1 LNRTLYI
8 DIDSTIWPAEE
19 QYSQAAKELFGKEL
33 KSNQWYTVDELL
45 DVFGPDYRKIFS
57 YALQPQRMPL
67 RKLYPHVYTTLL
79 TLTAIGFK
87 LHFIS
92 HNEHRFQPAIRSWLR
107 KKLGNIQ
114 FNLTVQPV
122 EVLDKVQYMGF
133 DPYAWGIIEDKTD
146 TLVDA
151 VESGYI
157 SIAKTQ
163 PWNLTAVQQYGILS
177 FETWDELPTLVK
189 RALRISEEVYV
200 GIE

>member
-19 QYSQAAKELFGKEL
+19 QYSKAAKELFGKEL
-33 KSNQWYTVDELL
+33 KSNQWYTVDELIA
-45 DVFGPDYRKIFS
+45 VFGSDYRKIFS

-67 RKLYPHVYTTLL
+67 RKLYPHVYTALL
-79 TLTAIGFK
+79 SLTALGFR

-122 EVLDKVQYMGF
+122 EVLDKVEYMTY
-133 DPYAWGIIEDKTD
+133 DPYAWGIIEDKAE
-146 TLVDA
+146 TLIDA
-151 VESGYI
+151 VEADYI
-157 SIAKTQ
+157 SIAKSQ
-163 PWNLTAVQQYGILS
+163 PWNLTVAQQYAILS
-177 FETWDELPTLVK
+177 FETWDEVPALVK
-189 RALRISEEVYV
+189 NTSRKEVL
-200 GIE
+200 I